1 MLLNPRGFKLNSEG
15 KSTYEQLARTQITMR
30 RFVYGICA
38 STVQAESARIELF
51 ANATGDSEGLVSLVT
66 LNLKY

>member
-51 ANATGDSEGLVSLVT
+51 ANARDPEGLVSLVT